1 MIRFTTWDLLIWT
14 FMAAMYAW
22 VLADGIPR

>member
-1 MIRFTTWDLLIWT
+1 MIRFATWDLLIWS

>member
-14 FMAAMYAW
+14 FLATMYAW
-22 VLADGIPR
+22 VLADRVPR